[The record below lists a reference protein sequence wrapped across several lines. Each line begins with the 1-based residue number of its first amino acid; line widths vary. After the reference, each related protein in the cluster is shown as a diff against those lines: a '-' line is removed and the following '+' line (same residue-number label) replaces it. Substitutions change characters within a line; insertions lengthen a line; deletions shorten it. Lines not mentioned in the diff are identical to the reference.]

1 MKAKMKLNK
10 LMSILL
16 CCLMLTGVFT
26 TPAYAWDTETHCD
39 FCGEFIADDW
49 ICGGGDHCGPESGR
63 GNCFEENHCEDCGDC
78 RDDMDWC
85 EDCHMH
91 IQCAVDNNKHCPDC
105 YECTAEE
112 GCQLCYRC
120 FNCGDVCSDLCDD
133 ICLECHRKEG
143 VACENCDT
151 CYVNDDTVFCP
162 TCKLCH
168 NCTGGYCESCGQCGD
183 DVDLC
188 DGCGNYCSECALICP
203 ECGENCSECYGVFC
217 PSCYTCDH
225 CATLC
230 ADCGYCDNCLDMC
243 LSCERCEDC
252 TSMCQ
257 SCHEYCAD
265 CVNMCVGC
273 DTCEN
278 CADVCKVCQEMCTN
292 CGTICKDCGSCMNC
306 CEANIGYAYVNI
318 TKPAAGAHPEDAV
331 SGSEHV
337 WVYSTEWR
345 YGTDFKNTMAPSDTF
360 KAGETYQAVVK
371 LLTDEGYKFY
381 DDPLILVNRNTHGIY
396 SEYTP
401 DSLEFTIT
409 FTVPATAGYTV
420 SGTATSFNS
429 DTDEVIIQLTE
440 NGALEAA
447 YEAVVK
453 GNTASYTIEGVA
465 SGTYTMKVMKQDHVM
480 REYTVTVSADN
491 VTQDVKICLLGDVNM
506 DGAVSIT
513 DATEVQKA
521 IVGLLSLNEYQNKLA
536 DVNKDGSVSIVDATQ
551 IQKYSVGLI
560 DKF

>member
-1 MKAKMKLNK
+1 
-10 LMSILL
+10 
-16 CCLMLTGVFT
+16 
-26 TPAYAWDTETHCD
+26 
-39 FCGEFIADDW
+39 
-49 ICGGGDHCGPESGR
+49 
-63 GNCFEENHCEDCGDC
+63 
-78 RDDMDWC
+78 
-85 EDCHMH
+85 
-91 IQCAVDNNKHCPDC
+91 
-105 YECTAEE
+105 
-112 GCQLCYRC
+112 
-120 FNCGDVCSDLCDD
+120 
-133 ICLECHRKEG
+133 
-143 VACENCDT
+143 
-151 CYVNDDTVFCP
+151 
-162 TCKLCH
+162 
-168 NCTGGYCESCGQCGD
+168 
-183 DVDLC
+183 
-188 DGCGNYCSECALICP
+188 
-203 ECGENCSECYGVFC
+203 
-217 PSCYTCDH
+217 
-225 CATLC
+225 
-230 ADCGYCDNCLDMC
+230 
-243 LSCERCEDC
+243 
-252 TSMCQ
+252 
-257 SCHEYCAD
+257 
-265 CVNMCVGC
+265 
-273 DTCEN
+273 
-278 CADVCKVCQEMCTN
+278 
-292 CGTICKDCGSCMNC
+292 
-306 CEANIGYAYVNI
+306 
-318 TKPAAGAHPEDAV
+318 
-331 SGSEHV
+331 
-337 WVYSTEWR
+337 
-345 YGTDFKNTMAPSDTF
+345 MAPSDTF